1 MTQKQ
6 ERFCQEFLV
15 DGDAAASALR
25 AGYSGSRAPA
35 RLMEDA
41 RVRKR
46 IQELRQTSSV
56 AQPQE
61 VLRALTGVL
70 RGETAQ
76 ERVARQ
82 GSEVVVVGP
91 TVAERLRA
99 AELLGRHYGL
109 MRERVEMSVEPM
121 RIVDDIAAPPAE
133 ARDG

>member
-61 VLRALTGVL
+61 VLRALTAVL

-76 ERVARQ
+76 ERVVQ